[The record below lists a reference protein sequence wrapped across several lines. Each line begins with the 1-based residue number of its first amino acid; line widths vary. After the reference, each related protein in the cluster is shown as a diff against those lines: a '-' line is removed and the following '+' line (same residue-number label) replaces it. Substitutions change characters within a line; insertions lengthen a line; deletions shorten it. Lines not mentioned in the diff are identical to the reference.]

1 LREIFLY
8 NKQKQAERI
17 YTMVLKLKVIGSN
30 QTEIKTNKHTV
41 LFSYDTPV
49 LLHTHY
55 SIEGRPVVFIT
66 NGANEAGKQI
76 RTKTT
81 SRHINLYMKDI
92 PHQWEMVHVDQEE
105 LENILANA

>member
-1 LREIFLY
+1 
-8 NKQKQAERI
+8 
-17 YTMVLKLKVIGSN
+17 MSLKLKVIGSN

-55 SIEGRPVVFIT
+55 GEGNRPVVFIT
-66 NGANEAGKQI
+66 NGANEKGKQI
-76 RTKTT
+76 RTRTT
-81 SRHINLYMKDI
+81 SGHINSYVKDL
-92 PHQWEMVHVDQEE
+92 PSNWDRLDVDQEE